1 MKKIVLAAVVVLVVA
16 SCGTKKTA
24 VTGPAGPV
32 TETVETNTEQQR
44 INYLRKVYDNAV
56 YTKNIVSS
64 IDFTIDT
71 GSKNISVGGSIR
83 LRKDDVM
90 RIQLTALGLMEVGR
104 LEFTK
109 DYVMIVDR
117 IHKEYIKADYNKVDF
132 MKRNGLNFYTLQA
145 LFWNMLFVPGEAN
158 MTDRLLEKF
167 TVDLATKGV
176 MVPLSLKNGNMEY
189 VWQTE
194 SKTGL
199 IRETDV
205 TYSDKANGTTKL
217 SCKYD
222 NFKSLGTKQYPHL
235 LTLNAQSVISKKP
248 RNVTI
253 TIKMDGAKMSS
264 DWETRTTLSS
274 KYKEVSADEVLEKI
288 MNL

>member
-1 MKKIVLAAVVVLVVA
+1 MKKILFVVMAALVVA
-16 SCGTKKTA
+16 ACGTKKKVVAEGGGTVTA
-24 VTGPAGPV
+24 P
-32 TETVETNTEQQR
+32 TETNSEQLR

-64 IDFTIDT
+64 IDFTINT

-83 LRKDDVM
+83 MRKDDVM

-167 TVDLATKGV
+167 SVDLTTRGTN
-176 MVPLSLKNGNMEY
+176 VPLSLKNGNMDY

-199 IRETDV
+199 IRQTDV
-205 TYSDKANGTTKL
+205 TYNDKTNGTTKL

-222 NFKSLGTKQYPHL
+222 NFKPLGTKQYPHL
-235 LTLNAQSVISKKP
+235 LTLNAQSQISKKA
-248 RNVTI
+248 RNITV

-288 MNL
+288 MNM

>member
-248 RNVTI
+248 RNVMI

>member
-1 MKKIVLAAVVVLVVA
+1 MKKILFVVMAALVVA
-16 SCGTKKTA
+16 ACGTKKKVVAEGGGTVTA
-24 VTGPAGPV
+24 P
-32 TETVETNTEQQR
+32 VETNSEQLR

-64 IDFTIDT
+64 IDFTINT

-83 LRKDDVM
+83 MRKDDVM

-167 TVDLATKGV
+167 AVDLTTRGTN
-176 MVPLSLKNGNMEY
+176 VPLSLKNGNMDY

-194 SKTGL
+194 
-199 IRETDV
+199 
-205 TYSDKANGTTKL
+205 
-217 SCKYD
+217 
-222 NFKSLGTKQYPHL
+222 
-235 LTLNAQSVISKKP
+235 
-248 RNVTI
+248 
-253 TIKMDGAKMSS
+253 
-264 DWETRTTLSS
+264 
-274 KYKEVSADEVLEKI
+274 
-288 MNL
+288 

>member
-1 MKKIVLAAVVVLVVA
+1 MKKIVLAAVAILVVA

-83 LRKDDVM
+83 MRKDDVM

-274 KYKEVSADEVLEKI
+274 KYKEVSTDEVLEKI

>member
-1 MKKIVLAAVVVLVVA
+1 MKKILLAAVVVLVVA

-64 IDFTIDT
+64 IDFTINT
-71 GSKNISVGGSIR
+71 GSKNISVGGSIHM
-83 LRKDDVM
+83 RKDDVM

-167 TVDLATKGV
+167 TVDLATKGT
-176 MVPLSLKNGNMEY
+176 MVPLSLKNGNMDY

-199 IRETDV
+199 IRQTDV
-205 TYSDKANGTTKL
+205 TYSDKSNGTTRL
-217 SCKYD
+217 TCKYD

-235 LTLNAQSVISKKP
+235 LTLNGQSVISKQP

-264 DWETRTTLSS
+264 DWDTRTTLSS

-288 MNL
+288 MNM